1 MHNLDPLHA
10 RPELDLQAEF
20 KAGDCG
26 RLHPSRPIADLG
38 DDAVVQSDVSSD
50 LAQAAVADGSD
61 EVGGN
66 LAHDLRDGV
75 SAGSDRPVGAVG
87 VGSVALRPSHETTV
101 SASAS
106 VDPTSGLE
114 LASTS
119 ALGLKYPRLDS
130 EVVQVIASFV
140 PTMPTE
146 SWDSVADFVREA
158 VAAAGPKRRDT
169 AKRWMSV
176 VGLLAYWCHDVACID
191 LTYEAVFDP
200 NVIERFIEQT
210 PSVNPHTRGGYRSV
224 LMAVAEEL
232 VGPQLRSYR
241 HTPYER
247 SLYADPYSRD
257 ELVELRSVRDH
268 QGTAYRRLNLGV
280 FLALGAGAG
289 ISSGEISRLRQ
300 EHITRGADAIVVEAP
315 GHDRLKPRAVPML
328 AEWEDLLVP
337 ALNPTLPEA
346 LVFLPRRTMVDSKN
360 AVNEFLSHC
369 NDMTVWPA
377 NRRLRA
383 TWVVRHLD
391 ARTPLPDLI
400 EAAGY
405 DSMSKFQRFLPH
417 LTRHPEP
424 NRSAAMRLAGDQS

>member
-1 MHNLDPLHA
+1 
-10 RPELDLQAEF
+10 
-20 KAGDCG
+20 
-26 RLHPSRPIADLG
+26 
-38 DDAVVQSDVSSD
+38 
-50 LAQAAVADGSD
+50 
-61 EVGGN
+61 
-66 LAHDLRDGV
+66 
-75 SAGSDRPVGAVG
+75 
-87 VGSVALRPSHETTV
+87 
-101 SASAS
+101 
-106 VDPTSGLE
+106 
-114 LASTS
+114 
-119 ALGLKYPRLDS
+119 
-130 EVVQVIASFV
+130 
-140 PTMPTE
+140 
-146 SWDSVADFVREA
+146 
-158 VAAAGPKRRDT
+158 
-169 AKRWMSV
+169 MSV

-200 NVIERFIEQT
+200 TVIERFIEQT

-268 QGTAYRRLNLGV
+268 QGTEYRRLNLGV

-300 EHITRGADAIVVEAP
+300 QHITRGADAIVVEAP

-337 ALNPTLPEA
+337 ALDPTLPEA

-417 LTRHPEP
+417 LSRHPEP
-424 NRSAAMRLAGDQS
+424 NRSSAMRLAGGQS